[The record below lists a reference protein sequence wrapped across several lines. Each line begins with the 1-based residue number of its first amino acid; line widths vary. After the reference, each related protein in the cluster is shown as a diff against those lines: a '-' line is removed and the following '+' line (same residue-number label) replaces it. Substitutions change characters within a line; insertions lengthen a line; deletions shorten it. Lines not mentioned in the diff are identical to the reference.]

1 MPIHTAFV
9 VALAVGAGLFIPN
22 TAAAQGKASEL
33 IVGKWK
39 AEDSKVKD
47 APQVA
52 QFNKDGTMSMAVG
65 GALLS
70 VEGKYK
76 FVGADTV
83 ELTID
88 FQGMKSSSKIKVEVT
103 KDTLVTT
110 GTTLDGKAEVI
121 KYKRVADKK

>member
-9 VALAVGAGLFIPN
+9 VALAVGASLFIPN

-39 AEDSKVKD
+39 AEDPKFKD

-52 QFNKDGTMSMAVG
+52 EFNKDGTMSMAVG
-65 GALLS
+65 GGLLS

-76 FVGADTV
+76 FVGADMV

-103 KDTLVTT
+103 KDTLTTT
-110 GTTLDGKAEVI
+110 GKTLDGKAEVI
-121 KYKRVADKK
+121 KYKRVAEKK